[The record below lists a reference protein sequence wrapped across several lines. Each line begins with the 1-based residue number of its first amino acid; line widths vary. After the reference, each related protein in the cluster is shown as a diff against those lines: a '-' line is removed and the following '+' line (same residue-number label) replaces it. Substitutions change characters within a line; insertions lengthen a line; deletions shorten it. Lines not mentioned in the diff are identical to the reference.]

1 MVVKEDR
8 RVVRTRT
15 NLKSAMLKLLSE
27 KDFKEISITEI
38 SKVANC
44 NRVTFYSHYKDSSHL
59 LEDIF
64 QDYLEQLAQYFRDS
78 FKGKK
83 SFLLSDPTRN
93 VPIFE
98 YVQKNQFVFSLMLI
112 GEVIPGSQNHF
123 CETITSISRSE
134 LQLKEEVWF
143 DIEAINFYET
153 YALLGLFIFWI
164 KEDFQTTPEEM
175 AQRLSFLHSTSLGE
189 AIVK

>member
-1 MVVKEDR
+1 MVKEDR

-15 NLKSAMLKLLSE
+15 NLKSAMLQLLSE
-27 KDFKEISITEI
+27 KDYKEISITEI
-38 SKVANC
+38 SKVAKC

-64 QDYLEQLAQYFRDS
+64 QDYLQQLAQYFRDS
-78 FKGKK
+78 FKGKV

-93 VPIFE
+93 IPIFE
-98 YVQKNQFVFSLMLI
+98 FVQKNQFVFSLMLI

-123 CETITSISRSE
+123 CETITAISRSD

-143 DIEAINFYET
+143 DIEAINYYET

-164 KEDFQTTPEEM
+164 RENFKTSPEEM
-175 AQRLSFLHSTSLGE
+175 AKRLSFLHATSLGE

>member
-83 SFLLSDPTRN
+83 ASYYLTQHVMFPSSNT
-93 VPIFE
+93 
-98 YVQKNQFVFSLMLI
+98 YK
-112 GEVIPGSQNHF
+112 
-123 CETITSISRSE
+123 
-134 LQLKEEVWF
+134 K
-143 DIEAINFYET
+143 INSSSP
-153 YALLGLFIFWI
+153 LC
-164 KEDFQTTPEEM
+164 
-175 AQRLSFLHSTSLGE
+175 
-189 AIVK
+189 